1 MTRQEVRRSA
11 FVLSVLHNSLNA
23 ALYDFKKKMCQNN
36 PNTNY
41 NKTLNIALIP
51 Y

>member
-1 MTRQEVRRSA
+1 MTRTEVRRSA

-23 ALYDFKKKMCQNN
+23 ALLDYKQRMCQNN

-41 NKTLNIALIP
+41 SKTLNIALIP